1 MLTYTKN
8 QLTYLV
14 ILRMLIG
21 WHFLYEGIVKM
32 WNPQWSAKGYLLSSE
47 WIFGWLFQSMAAN
60 DSILSII
67 NFLNIWGLT
76 LIGLFLILG
85 FSVRIASIAGVV
97 LLGFYYLAH
106 PPLIGMSGALPTEG
120 SYLIVNKTLIELFAL
135 LVISVFPTSQLIG
148 IDLIIKKFQ
157 KQPATE

>member
-32 WNPQWSAKGYLLSSE
+32 WNPQWSAKGYLLNSE

-135 LVISVFPTSQLIG
+135 LVISVFPTSQLVG

-157 KQPATE
+157 KQPVTE